1 MKKEK
6 DFILNFYREN
16 PQIFFIRESRE
27 EQPFHTAY
35 NPTYNPDDDPSKRVI
50 NEPPVIL
57 TKSQLN
63 SINPPGKLSLAL
75 KRIGMTAA
83 GLAISVSMFAKAFD
97 LDKNYSNNPNVDVQ
111 AQIEQIVEEAPEDMS
126 PADKQEIEDQMME
139 EFSIEYESDIDE
151 DEVVGSI
158 LGHEGYE
165 AFPYP
170 DVKQWSVG
178 YGTNVS
184 DNPQESL
191 KSLSKEE
198 VKEHFK
204 ELRKEWRK
212 HKNKST
218 AALKKWVSS
227 KYPNWRQDFYQTYN
241 VSAESRSN
249 DSEAE
254 GISQASALEATDR
267 VFTQILKKLK
277 SASYQFSEDDQF
289 KYWELA
295 PSHVKSVLIDLSYNM
310 GLNVLAK
317 FKQFNKNLGFA
328 LANLDKDVVTEQDI
342 QNAEVGIQSAAREL
356 LNNFDEND
364 QIKSRTSYSI
374 QNEKRAKANF
384 EILANTPINR
394 TEFKSIQVD
403 HKSLKNIYCH
413 LYS

>member
-16 PQIFFIRESRE
+16 PQLFFIRESRE

-35 NPTYNPDDDPSKRVI
+35 NPAYNPDDDPSKRVI
-50 NEPPVIL
+50 NEPPIIL
-57 TKSQLN
+57 TKPQLS

-75 KRIGMTAA
+75 KRIGLAA
-83 GLAISVSMFAKAFD
+83 VGVAISVSMFAKAFD

-111 AQIEQIVEEAPEDMS
+111 AQIEQIVEEAPEDI
-126 PADKQEIEDQMME
+126 KQEIEDQMME

-178 YGTNVS
+178 YGTKVS
-184 DNPQESL
+184 NNPQASL

-198 VKEHFK
+198 VK

-218 AALKKWVSS
+218 AALKKWISS
-227 KYPNWRQDFYQTYN
+227 KYPNWREDFYQTYN

-249 DSEAE
+249 DSAAE

-277 SASYQFSEDDQF
+277 SASYQFSEGDQF

-310 GLNVLAK
+310 GLNVLVK
-317 FKQFNKNLGFA
+317 FEQFNKNLGFA
-328 LANLDKDVVTEQDI
+328 LANLDKDVVTDQDI

-364 QIKSRTSYSI
+364 EIKSRTAYSK

-384 EILANTPINR
+384 EILANTSINK

-403 HKSLKNIYCH
+403 HKSLKNIYSH